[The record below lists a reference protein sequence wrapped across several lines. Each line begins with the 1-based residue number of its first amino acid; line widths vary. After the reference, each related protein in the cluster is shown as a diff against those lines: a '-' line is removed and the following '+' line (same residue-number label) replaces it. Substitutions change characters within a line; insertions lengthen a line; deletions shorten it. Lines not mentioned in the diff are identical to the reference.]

1 MEREPSL
8 VWMVH
13 RRTGPEGQKGELAL
27 ESGRVVFSPTGGA
40 DPTAFPL
47 EDIRGVRRVIGSP
60 VLELRLASRSEFR
73 MVGFYF
79 IQPPSLDPADGT
91 GRVMK
96 RRAARKGAVVK
107 LRTWNAAKR
116 EEIRSWVNEL
126 RPLLGGQPPD

>member
-1 MEREPSL
+1 MEREPSQ

-40 DPTAFPL
+40 DPTVFPI
-47 EDIRGVRRVIGSP
+47 EDIRGARRVIGSP
-60 VLELRLASRSEFR
+60 VLELRLAARSEFR

-79 IQPPSLDPADGT
+79 VQPPSLDPSDGT

-96 RRAARKGAVVK
+96 RRAARKTAVVK
-107 LRTWNAAKR
+107 LRTWNALKKD
-116 EEIRSWVNEL
+116 EIRDWVREL
-126 RPLLGGQPPD
+126 KPLLRGGRPA